1 LFCQVDTIS
10 WLMLQ
15 FYRMKQVWYARKWV
29 VILLHISAWTIIFS
43 LPYLLTSHYN
53 DNRVK
58 EADKDATGFFY
69 LNTITNFIF
78 VGLFYLN
85 AYVLTPRFIIRKK
98 YLAYIFLLIAIFFVI
113 MAIHGI
119 LFNYLIKYHPF
130 IFVFSV
136 RFNLPTFLL
145 TVAVSITYQ
154 LIGDKIRSEKL
165 ANEKQEENL
174 KTELSF
180 LRSQISPHFMF
191 NVLNN
196 IVALA
201 RTRSEQLEPTVIKL
215 SSLMRYMVY
224 ETREQK
230 ATLKNE
236 IEYLQSYIDLQTQR
250 FEDSV
255 KVNFTLDAPND
266 HQSIEPMLLI
276 PFVENA
282 FKHGIGLIED
292 PQIDIKLRTENNM
305 LFFYVRNKY
314 NGSTE
319 EVKDGIAGIGL
330 ANVKRR
336 LNLLY
341 GKDQNLMIS
350 TEKNWF
356 TISLQLKLH

>member
-1 LFCQVDTIS
+1 
-10 WLMLQ
+10 
-15 FYRMKQVWYARKWV
+15 MKQVWYARKWV
-29 VILLHISAWTIIFS
+29 LILLHAAAWMIVFS

-53 DNRVK
+53 DNLHK
-58 EADKDATGFFY
+58 APDKDANGFFY
-69 LNTITNFIF
+69 LNTLTNFLL

-98 YLAYIFLLIAIFFVI
+98 YLAYIVLLIAIFLGI
-113 MAIHGI
+113 MGIHGI
-119 LFNYLIKYHPF
+119 LFHNLIKNYPF
-130 IFVFSV
+130 IFILSV
-136 RFNLPTFLL
+136 RFNLPTILL
-145 TVAVSITYQ
+145 TVAVSIIYQ
-154 LIGDKIRSEKL
+154 LIGDKIKSDKL
-165 ANEKQEENL
+165 ATEQQEENL

-215 SSLMRYMVY
+215 SSLMRYMLY
-224 ETREQK
+224 ETKEQK

-255 KVNFTLDAPND
+255 RVNVTIDTPND
-266 HQSIEPMLLI
+266 QQSIEPMLLI

-292 PQIDIKLRTENNM
+292 PEIDIKLRTENNM

-314 NGSTE
+314 NGSNG
-319 EVKDGIAGIGL
+319 EVRDSIAGIGL
-330 ANVKRR
+330 VNVKRR

-341 GKDQNLMIS
+341 GKDQSLLIS
-350 TEKNWF
+350 EEKNWF